1 MDISTLRFAD
11 ANASFDDAS
20 FVIMGIPFDRTTS
33 FRPGARYAPNAIRI
47 SSYNF
52 ETLLFEHGIDLVDIP
67 IHDAGDF
74 EEVGTVDD
82 MVDGVLKAAKKI
94 VEAGKFPLFMGGEHS
109 VTIPAVRS
117 FDDIGVITIDAHLDY
132 RESYLGLKN
141 SHACVTRRISEHVGL
156 DNVVVFGVRSISSDE
171 VGDRMP
177 KYIDAFTI
185 REIGVE
191 EAFRKALSL
200 IKKDKIFFSL
210 DIDGIDPAYAPGT
223 GTPEPFGL
231 SPYDVKK
238 CLNIVAPKLVGFDIS
253 EVSPPYDNGNT
264 AALAARMMRE
274 VIAVVWKQRSLR

>member
-1 MDISTLRFAD
+1 
-11 ANASFDDAS
+11 
-20 FVIMGIPFDRTTS
+20 
-33 FRPGARYAPNAIRI
+33 
-47 SSYNF
+47 
-52 ETLLFEHGIDLVDIP
+52 
-67 IHDAGDF
+67 
-74 EEVGTVDD
+74 
-82 MVDGVLKAAKKI
+82 
-94 VEAGKFPLFMGGEHS
+94 
-109 VTIPAVRS
+109 
-117 FDDIGVITIDAHLDY
+117 
-132 RESYLGLKN
+132 
-141 SHACVTRRISEHVGL
+141 SEHVGL
-156 DNVVVFGVRSISSDE
+156 DNLVVFGVRSISSDE
-171 VGDRMP
+171 IGDRMP